1 MEALSLGWQ
10 DSDNYLLKPTH
21 HIYMVVYFTSIK
33 RHSACHDQA
42 TKILY
47 FFFTWHHIYSIKCPK
62 RREPSALTK
71 DDTVLY
77 KICKDHEING
87 VAFLSLDSIVNSFSI
102 SKMSC

>member
-47 FFFTWHHIYSIKCPK
+47 FF
-62 RREPSALTK
+62 
-71 DDTVLY
+71 
-77 KICKDHEING
+77 
-87 VAFLSLDSIVNSFSI
+87 SLGITSTQLNVQKEGSQVP
-102 SKMSC
+102 